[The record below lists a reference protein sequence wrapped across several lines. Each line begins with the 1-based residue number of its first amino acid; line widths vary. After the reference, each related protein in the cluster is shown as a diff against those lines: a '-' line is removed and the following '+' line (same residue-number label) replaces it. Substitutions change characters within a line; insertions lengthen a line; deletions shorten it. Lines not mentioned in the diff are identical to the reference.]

1 MVLLQ
6 FEVKMGIRCTYKRIS
21 NSLAA
26 PATVSISRARHLPSQ
41 MTTEGDMSRT
51 KPLRENIKITTLS
64 ERLAVAVLGGVLGTF
79 ILLGVGFASANL
91 IHNAAHDARHV
102 NSFPCH

>member
-1 MVLLQ
+1 M
-6 FEVKMGIRCTYKRIS
+6 
-21 NSLAA
+21 N
-26 PATVSISRARHLPSQ
+26 
-41 MTTEGDMSRT
+41 TEGDMSET
-51 KPLRENIKITTLS
+51 KTLQKTAKINTLS
-64 ERLAVAVLGGVLGTF
+64 DRLVVALLGGLMGTF

>member
-1 MVLLQ
+1 MSETKALQ
-6 FEVKMGIRCTYKRIS
+6 
-21 NSLAA
+21 
-26 PATVSISRARHLPSQ
+26 Q
-41 MTTEGDMSRT
+41 TT
-51 KPLRENIKITTLS
+51 KITTLS
-64 ERLAVAVLGGVLGTF
+64 DRLLVAVLGAVIGTF

>member
-1 MVLLQ
+1 MSETKTLQ
-6 FEVKMGIRCTYKRIS
+6 
-21 NSLAA
+21 
-26 PATVSISRARHLPSQ
+26 Q
-41 MTTEGDMSRT
+41 TT
-51 KPLRENIKITTLS
+51 KITTLS
-64 ERLAVAVLGGVLGTF
+64 DRLLVAVLGAVIGIF

>member
-1 MVLLQ
+1 MSETQHLQ
-6 FEVKMGIRCTYKRIS
+6 QSTKI
-21 NSLAA
+21 NSL
-26 PATVSISRARHLPSQ
+26 S
-41 MTTEGDMSRT
+41 G
-51 KPLRENIKITTLS
+51 
-64 ERLAVAVLGGVLGTF
+64 RLIVAVLGVVIGTF

>member
-1 MVLLQ
+1 M
-6 FEVKMGIRCTYKRIS
+6 
-21 NSLAA
+21 N
-26 PATVSISRARHLPSQ
+26 
-41 MTTEGDMSRT
+41 TEGDMSET
-51 KPLRENIKITTLS
+51 KTLQQTAKITTLS
-64 ERLAVAVLGGVLGTF
+64 DRLVVALLGGLIGIF

>member
-1 MVLLQ
+1 MIETKTLQ
-6 FEVKMGIRCTYKRIS
+6 QTAKI
-21 NSLAA
+21 NSL
-26 PATVSISRARHLPSQ
+26 S
-41 MTTEGDMSRT
+41 D
-51 KPLRENIKITTLS
+51 
-64 ERLAVAVLGGVLGTF
+64 RLVVALLGGLIGIF

>member
-1 MVLLQ
+1 MSETKTLQ
-6 FEVKMGIRCTYKRIS
+6 QNT
-21 NSLAA
+21 
-26 PATVSISRARHLPSQ
+26 
-41 MTTEGDMSRT
+41 
-51 KPLRENIKITTLS
+51 KITTLS
-64 ERLAVAVLGGVLGTF
+64 DRLAVAGLGAVIGTF

>member
-1 MVLLQ
+1 M
-6 FEVKMGIRCTYKRIS
+6 
-21 NSLAA
+21 N
-26 PATVSISRARHLPSQ
+26 
-41 MTTEGDMSRT
+41 TEGDMSET
-51 KPLRENIKITTLS
+51 KALQQTTKITTLS
-64 ERLAVAVLGGVLGTF
+64 DRLLVAVLGAVIGTF